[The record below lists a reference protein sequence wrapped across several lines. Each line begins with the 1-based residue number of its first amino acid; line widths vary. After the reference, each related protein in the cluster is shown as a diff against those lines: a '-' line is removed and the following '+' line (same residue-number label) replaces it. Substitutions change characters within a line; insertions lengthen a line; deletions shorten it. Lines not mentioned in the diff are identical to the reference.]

1 MFTGLI
7 RESASVG
14 NFKDNILTVI
24 SAHKPQIGDSIAI
37 NGVCLSVV
45 KVNSNGF
52 DVEIADETRSV
63 VNLASF
69 KPNSKVHIEPAMKM
83 GERFEG
89 HVVQGHVD
97 CVGEIGSITS
107 RDNGSDFVIKV
118 KPECIM
124 HIVPKGSIAIDGV
137 SLTVNDV
144 YEDSFRLTIIPHT
157 LENTLL
163 GEYKI
168 GTKVNI
174 ETDMFARY
182 IEHILSHKTD
192 KSKKIGWDEI
202 DRMQMSF

>member
-7 RESASVG
+7 RESASVS
-14 NFKDNILTVI
+14 NFRDNILTVI

-45 KVNSNGF
+45 KVNSYGF
-52 DVEIADETRSV
+52 AVEIADETRSV
-63 VNLASF
+63 VNLAGF

-89 HVVQGHVD
+89 HIVQGHID

-107 RDNGSDFVIKV
+107 RENGSDFIIKV

-124 HIVPKGSIAIDGV
+124 YIVPKGSITIDGV

-144 YEDSFRLTIIPHT
+144 YKDSFRLTIIPHT
-157 LENTLL
+157 LKNTLI

-182 IEHILSHKTD
+182 IEHILSRKTD

-202 DRMQMSF
+202 DRIQMSF